1 MNTFF
6 TENGFAIEVELLAK
20 FLSNNKIILKFQSHT
35 QQEVMKKEKK

>member
-20 FLSNNKIILKFQSHT
+20 FLSNNRIILKIPISYT
-35 QQEVMKKEKK
+35 ARSYEEGKK